1 MHTDQ
6 SKRFDKRNIQ
16 SNLRRRVINS
26 KEYES
31 YLAKLPDVSDKIY
44 DSGEESP
51 GGEPES
57 ASGSGSIRSTKK
69 KGGKG
74 KGKGR
79 E

>member
-16 SNLRRRVINS
+16 SSLRRGVITP

-31 YLAKLPDVSDKIY
+31 YLAKLPDVSDKLY
-44 DSGEESP
+44 DSGEELP
-51 GGEPES
+51 GSEPES
-57 ASGSGSIRSTKK
+57 ASGGESDRSAKK

-74 KGKGR
+74 KGKG
-79 E
+79 

>member
-6 SKRFDKRNIQ
+6 SKRFDRRNIQ
-16 SNLRRRVINS
+16 SNLRRGVINP

-31 YLAKLPDVSDKIY
+31 HLAKLPDVSEKIY
-44 DSGEESP
+44 DSGEELP

-57 ASGSGSIRSTKK
+57 ASGSGSNRSTKK